1 MGTLVTVPHLSSQN
15 SANLF
20 LPIFVWEISDG
31 GIMAKK
37 RLFTFSFLSIVGL
50 LLLFGGYWLFG
61 ALFEVDK
68 TIPPEKLAKVES
80 GSIARS
86 VVATGKVEP
95 LSKVDIKS
103 KASGLI
109 KYLYV
114 NAGDRVRE
122 GQLLVELD
130 KETLEAELKEAEAVL
145 RSAESNLQEMESQGK
160 TLRANLK
167 KSQLEAENRDFEFMS
182 AEYRRQQQLFGQ
194 GLISKSDFDSME
206 QKMISAEVTQ
216 KTLNAAVGVR
226 EAEIEQNS
234 RTIEKARSAVIQAQ
248 AQHER
253 AVENLKYASI
263 RSPIDG
269 LVLSREVEVGDAVSS
284 ILQLGSNATLIMTLG
299 DVRELY
305 IKGKVDETDIGLVK
319 VGQLVRVTV
328 DAYKNRSFQG
338 KVFRIAPMGVEK
350 DNVTRFE
357 VRVSILNDLDLLKVN
372 MSANAEIILE
382 EHHNVLLIPES
393 ALIYNEKRETFV
405 EVPDVSAKTGRRQV
419 SVKTGLG
426 NGSRAELLSGLK
438 PGDSLIL
445 Q

>member
-1 MGTLVTVPHLSSQN
+1 
-15 SANLF
+15 
-20 LPIFVWEISDG
+20 
-31 GIMAKK
+31 MAKR
-37 RLFTFSFLSIVGL
+37 RLFTVSFLSIVGL

-103 KASGLI
+103 KASGI
-109 KYLYV
+109 IQYLYV

-145 RSAESNLQEMESQGK
+145 RSAESSLQETESQGK
-160 TLRANLK
+160 TLRANLRK
-167 KSQLEAENRDFEFMS
+167 AQIEAENKDYEFLA
-182 AEYRRQQQLFGQ
+182 AEYQRQQQLFSQ
-194 GLISKSDFDSME
+194 GLISKSDFDAIE
-206 QKMISAEVTQ
+206 QKMKSAEVAR
-216 KTLNAAVGVR
+216 KALNAAVAVR
-226 EAEIEQNS
+226 EAEMEQNQ
-234 RTIEKARSAVIQAQ
+234 RAIEKAKAAVIQAQ
-248 AQHER
+248 ARHER
-253 AVENLKYASI
+253 AQENLRYASI

-269 LVLSREVEVGDAVSS
+269 VVLSREVEVGDAVSS

-305 IKGKVDETDIGLVK
+305 IKGKVDETDIGLVRL
-319 VGQLVRVTV
+319 GQPVRVTV
-328 DAYKNRSFQG
+328 DAYKNRTFRG
-338 KVFRIAPMGVEK
+338 EVIRIAPMGVEK

-357 VRVSILNDLDLLKVN
+357 VRVSIVDDLDLLKVN

-405 EVPDVSAKTGRRQV
+405 EVPDMSAKTGRRQIAV
-419 SVKTGLG
+419 RTGLG
-426 NGSRAELLSGLK
+426 NGSRTELLSGLNL
-438 PGDSLIL
+438 GDTLIL

>member
-1 MGTLVTVPHLSSQN
+1 
-15 SANLF
+15 
-20 LPIFVWEISDG
+20 
-31 GIMAKK
+31 MAKK
-37 RLFTFSFLSIVGL
+37 RLFTITFLSIVAVL
-50 LLLFGGYWLFG
+50 VILGGYWVFG
-61 ALFEVDK
+61 ALFSVDK
-68 TIPPEKLAKVES
+68 SIPPEKLAKVET

-114 NAGDRVRE
+114 NAGDRVSE

-130 KETLEAELKEAEAVL
+130 KETLEAQLKEAKGVL
-145 RSAESNLQEMESQGK
+145 NSAESSLQEMQSQGK
-160 TLRANLK
+160 TFEASLRKA
-167 KSQLEAENRDFEFMS
+167 QLEAENKDYEFLKT
-182 AEYRRQQQLFGQ
+182 EHKRQQELFNQ
-194 GLISKSDFDSME
+194 GLISKSDMDSMD
-206 QKMISAEVTQ
+206 QKMQAAGITQ
-216 KTLNAAVGVR
+216 KTLRAAVSVR
-226 EAEIEQNS
+226 DAEIEQNR
-234 RTIEKARSAVIQAQ
+234 RTIEKARAVLIQAQ
-248 AQHER
+248 AQYER
-253 AVENLKYASI
+253 AEENLKYASI
-263 RSPIDG
+263 RSPING
-269 LVLSREVEVGDAVSS
+269 VVLSREVEVGDAVSS

-319 VGQLVRVTV
+319 MDQPVRITV

-338 KVFRIAPMGVEK
+338 KVIRIAPMGVEQ

-357 VRVSILNDLDLLKVN
+357 VRVSILNDLDLLKAN

-382 EHHNVLLIPES
+382 EHHNVLLVPES

-405 EVPDVSAKTGRRQV
+405 ELPDASAKTGRRQTPI
-419 SVKTGLG
+419 KTGLG
-426 NGSRAELLSGLK
+426 NGARTEILAGLK
-438 PGDSLIL
+438 LGEQIIL